1 MMKKFLNK
9 KIISLLLAASI
20 AGSVFNGLTLNVSA
34 YDGTG
39 DDNSTSNS
47 EDLELGLGAEIPF
60 ADLHETDIQSISRA
74 LKFSMDQS
82 SDDNESIKGKY
93 PESVDLSDSDY
104 FPQIRTQGT
113 VGSCVCWA
121 VVYYGF
127 TYEYCRAN
135 NLSAKDVNN
144 EMSPLFVYDQ
154 IKMNDSEGGSWSET
168 ALDYLYY
175 EGAPRKVLADGE
187 TSWNEHDAKTWFP
200 KKEVYKDAPLHKI
213 SDSKFL
219 THPDQITS
227 PYDSDLD
234 EMKKYLNEGHIINF
248 AAQYRKYMYG
258 TLPEESSHAGEKCI
272 YNSRSNG
279 SSQGHEMTIVGYDD
293 NICYDINGNGTIE
306 EAERGAFKIANS
318 HGDAWANHGFGWVMY
333 DSLNNY
339 SSCIENTEYRPSTM
353 YSLSVMFVEKSQYD
367 PKFFAVINMNTADRS
382 ENDVAV
388 LAKHKASGKKLRWK
402 FAPFDYNNYYSVS
415 LDGSSEARDGELAM
429 DLDWIFDI
437 NSLDEFNEYDWSVE
451 VEDSYG
457 NDNTT
462 KINDFYI
469 EYNDVKLLELE
480 ESGVSLNKEK
490 RELALKKSGSICVD
504 KDDIFEGD
512 EINITSKLASNDEN
526 VSYKF
531 VDIFDGKENLIRDYD
546 TDNSAKYVIS
556 NAGEHTIKVY
566 VKDGDSYCFDFE
578 KKITVTK
585 KPYVKKLD
593 YDKDM
598 CIRNFTINFEAEFD
612 GGFGEVCFDD
622 IYVIGGNYP
631 EGKKTLH
638 LTTNKN
644 KASWT
649 PDMDGEYEMF
659 ATVKDSKGN
668 TNEVTLG
675 NIIID
680 KEKPLELKSF
690 TCESYDTHH
699 INNYVTLN
707 ASGKYGSGKYKY
719 RYGVIFNG
727 VEYIYK
733 DSYRSDKDGFAD
745 SERVH
750 FNPTDLIFKNTDETT
765 LNIGNN
771 TFFVDVKD
779 EVTGDVVRATEE
791 HELKGLE
798 VVDIQY
804 NDNEHFVGESIYL
817 NASVKGAYYTETEG
831 GFYYS
836 LDGGVTYQEVEDS
849 SWYRYSISTCY
860 FTPKEAENYKIKFFV
875 KDTFGQTAEKIIDLS
890 VRSKEETVIYY
901 DGPINNPN
909 IHYKKDD
916 GEWTAV
922 PGVKMQASDTVSHKW
937 MIKIDMQDAECVT
950 FCFNDG
956 KGNWDSNNGQN
967 YHIAK
972 GKYAVSNGRVQAI
985 STNKAVIYYNN
996 SWQKANIHYSIGNG
1010 EWTTAPGVAMKNSD
1024 KPGYRWMYIL
1034 DIPDNQT
1041 ADICFNDGNN
1051 WDSCNGQN
1059 YHITAGE
1066 YEVVN
1071 GNLKRIY

>member
-1 MMKKFLNK
+1 MIKKFLNK
-9 KIISLLLAASI
+9 KIISLLLATSLA
-20 AGSVFNGLTLNVSA
+20 ASVFNGLTLNVSA
-34 YDGTG
+34 YDGG

-74 LKFSMDQS
+74 LTYSMNQS
-82 SDDNESIKGKY
+82 YDDNESIKGKY
-93 PESVDLSDSDY
+93 PESIDLSDSDY
-104 FPQIRTQGT
+104 FPQIRTQGA

-121 VVYYGF
+121 IVYYGF

-135 NLSAKDVNN
+135 NLSAKDINN

-154 IKMNDSEGGSWSET
+154 IKFTETGSSGPED
-168 ALDYLYY
+168 ALNYLYY
-175 EGAPRKVLADGE
+175 DGAPRKILADGE
-187 TSWNEHDAKTWFP
+187 RLWTDKDAMTWFP
-200 KKEVYKDAPLHKI
+200 KKEIYKDSPLHKI
-213 SDSKFL
+213 SGYKRL
-219 THPDQITS
+219 RHPGQITS

-234 EMKKYLNEGHIINF
+234 EMKSYLNEGHVINF
-248 AAQYRKYMYG
+248 SALFNNYIYG
-258 TLPEESSHAGEKCI
+258 TLPAESSHAGEKCI
-272 YNSRSNG
+272 YNSRNNLNEF
-279 SSQGHEMTIVGYDD
+279 GHEMTIVGYDD

-306 EAERGAFKIANS
+306 KTERGAFKIANS
-318 HGDAWANHGFGWVMY
+318 HGDTWSNHGFGWVLY
-333 DSLNNY
+333 DSINSY
-339 SSCIENTEYRPSTM
+339 SSCFEKTEYRPGTMQAFSTM
-353 YSLSVMFVEKSQYD
+353 TVEKNDYH

-382 ENDVAV
+382 ENMVTVIAR
-388 LAKHKASGKKLRWK
+388 HKVSGKILSRN
-402 FAPFDYNNYYSVS
+402 FAPFDYLNHYAVS
-415 LDGSSEARDGELAM
+415 LDGSSEAKDGELAR
-429 DLDWIFDI
+429 DLDEAFDI
-437 NSLDEFNEYDWSVE
+437 NSIDEFNEYDWSVE
-451 VEDSYG
+451 VEDSKE
-457 NDNTT
+457 NDNIT

-480 ESGVSLNKEK
+480 ESGVLLNKEK

-504 KDDIFEGD
+504 KDDIYEGD
-512 EINITSKLASNDEN
+512 EINITSKLASDDGN

-546 TDNSAKYVIS
+546 TDNSTKYLID

-566 VKDGDSYCFDFE
+566 VKADDSSYFDFE

-622 IYVIGGNYP
+622 IYVTGGNYP

-690 TCESYDTHH
+690 TCESHDINY

-719 RYGVIFNG
+719 RFGIIFNG
-727 VEYIYK
+727 VEYIYGR
-733 DSYRSDKDGFAD
+733 SYGSDKDGFDKSA
-745 SERVH
+745 SAS
-750 FNPTDLIFKNTDETT
+750 FNTTDLINKDTDEKI

-875 KDTFGQTAEKIIDLS
+875 KDTVGQTAEKIIDLS

-909 IHYKKDD
+909 IHYRKDN

-956 KGNWDSNNGQN
+956 KGNWDSDNGQN

-1010 EWTTAPGVAMKNSD
+1010 EWTTVPGVAMKNSD
-1024 KPGYRWMYIL
+1024 KSGYTWMYIL

-1051 WDSCNGQN
+1051 WDSNNGQN

-1071 GNLKRIY
+1071 GKLRRIY